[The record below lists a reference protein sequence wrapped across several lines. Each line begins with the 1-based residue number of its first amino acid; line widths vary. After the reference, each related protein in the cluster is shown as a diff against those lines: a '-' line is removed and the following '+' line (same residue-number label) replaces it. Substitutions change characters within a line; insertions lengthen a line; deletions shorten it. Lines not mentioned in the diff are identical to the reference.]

1 MKRLI
6 AIVLSIAMILTGCA
20 APSTINS
27 TEQTESAMKTEI
39 VEVSEPETVGETQN
53 TEPEPEGAAQSISFS
68 GLDDPVLL
76 TYVENTVY
84 EDLISELNSDEY
96 FVEKMEAVYLS
107 KEYIEELAYNS
118 QSNVFFG
125 YTIEE
130 LEEEFQGKRYVFTLD
145 DDGQTTVVELE
156 EVYDDTYDQVIK
168 NAVIGNGVILVCVT
182 VSVATT
188 SVTPAVSMIFA
199 ASAATG
205 TMFALESGAIS
216 FAAASLARGYQ
227 THDFNEALKAGTL
240 AASDGFKWGAIIGA
254 ATGGVVETLALKG
267 ATLNGL
273 TMNEAAAIQR
283 ESKWPL
289 DAIKSFHST
298 KEYKIYKDANLVPMQ
313 FSDGTWAFIRK
324 INWNTID
331 SYGRTNA
338 QRVARGL
345 APIDLTGKPYEL
357 HHIGQKADSPLA
369 ILTYAEHHSSSN
381 YSTLHYAEEGKNV
394 ADDIWATQKK
404 EFWNAILKMAQEA

>member
-6 AIVLSIAMILTGCA
+6 AIVLCMAMILTSCA
-20 APSTINS
+20 APSTNNS
-27 TEQTESAMKTEI
+27 TEQTEYVPKNEI

-53 TEPEPEGAAQSISFS
+53 TEPKPEGAAQSVSFS

-84 EDLISELNSDEY
+84 EDLIAELNSDEY
-96 FVEKMEAVYLS
+96 FVEKVEAVYLS
-107 KEYIEELAYNS
+107 KEYVEELAYNS

-168 NAVIGNGVILVCVT
+168 NAAIGSGVILVCVT

-188 SVTPAVSMIFA
+188 GVSPAVSVIFA
-199 ASAATG
+199 VSAATG
-205 TMFALESGAIS
+205 TMFAKESGAIS

-227 THDFNEALKAGTL
+227 TRDFNEALKAGTL
-240 AASDGFKWGAIIGA
+240 AASEGFMWGAIIGA
-254 ATGGVVETLALKG
+254 ATGGVKVTRALKG
-267 ATLNGL
+267 AMLNGL

-289 DAIKSFHST
+289 DAIKSLHST
-298 KEYKIYKDANLVPMQ
+298 KEYKIYKDANLVPTQ
-313 FSDGTWAFIRK
+313 LSDGTWTFLRE

-331 SYGRTNA
+331 SYGFTNA
-338 QRVARGL
+338 QRVAKGL
-345 APIDLTGKPYEL
+345 APIDPTGKAYEL

-381 YSTLHYAEEGKNV
+381 YKILHYAEEGKNV
-394 ADDIWATQKK
+394 AGDVWATQRK
-404 EFWNAILKMAQEA
+404 EFWNAILNMAQGA